1 MKIILD
7 NGKEY
12 NVAGASGIQA
22 IAHALLKGYGLT
34 DEQIASSQNTA
45 VTSTVNEHR
54 GRMVN
59 TGSRIVLFNERGD
72 NITMDCM
79 PVGSERPPV
88 KAIYISDTGLA
99 LELAS
104 QVVSSFKSND
114 SAFPI
119 DCAGL
124 YIWNKS
130 HNAWIRVDDNVYE
143 YYKYMAES
151 ADCIANATQ
160 ELERL
165 GASF

>member
-22 IAHALLKGYGLT
+22 IAHALLKEYGLT
-34 DEQIASSQNTA
+34 DEQIEAYQNTA
-45 VTSTVNEHR
+45 VTSTVSEHH

-59 TGSRIVLFNERGD
+59 TGSRIVLFNGRGD

-79 PVGSERPPV
+79 PIGSARPSV

-104 QVVSSFKSND
+104 QVVPSFKTND

-124 YIWNKS
+124 YIWNKNS
-130 HNAWIRVDDNVYE
+130 NAWVHVDDEVYK
-143 YYKYMAES
+143 YYQYMAES
-151 ADCIANATQ
+151 ADCIENAKH